1 MTERDFQAM
10 VYVAE
15 ELFDIIDF
23 HAIIEEEEWDEWME
37 RCSTGFDQIMD
48 RKIEK
53 LFSEE

>member
-10 VYVAE
+10 IYIAE

-23 HAIIEEEEWDEWME
+23 HTIIEEEEWDKWME